1 MKSLPD
7 CLDELALRPMGFGGE
22 EPRCSR
28 CGGREFG
35 LVEGLCLACERDR
48 RAWARSAEWIA
59 AARADRAGTLAALG
73 VPPKYREP
81 FAEPA
86 RWPRDPKVEAD
97 VAGWQGVPWSVF
109 LTGNTGVGKSF
120 LATELLWRNHLR
132 ASGELEVRSALFVRA
147 SRVPG
152 LVFGRGGGNDL
163 DPLRLVEVE
172 VLVIDELGLGHPG
185 GGWEALD
192 DLIAQRWERQSATI
206 VTSRWTLAQ
215 VAAEAVSAA
224 DRLAEGLVA
233 RVEGRSR
240 RRPPQ
245 GVVVPSRASQ
255 RAEEGRGRASEELRH
270 DPALRSGEAS
280 GETRQGPTRGRWFSR
295 DVR

>member
-7 CLDELALRPMGFGGE
+7 CLEELALRPMGVAGE

-28 CGGREFG
+28 CGGAELG
-35 LVEGLCLACERDR
+35 LVDGLCLGCERDR
-48 RAWARSAEWIA
+48 RAGARSAAWIA
-59 AARADRAGTLAALG
+59 AARADRAGTLAGLG

-86 RWPRDPKVEAD
+86 RWPRDPKVAVD
-97 VAGWQGVPWSVF
+97 LAAWRGGVPWSVF

-120 LATELLWRNHLR
+120 MATELLWRNHLPGSR
-132 ASGELEVRSALFVRA
+132 ESAVRSALFVRA

-152 LVFGRGGGNDL
+152 LVFGRDGGNDL
-163 DPLRLVEVE
+163 DAMRLVEVE
-172 VLVIDELGLGHPG
+172 ILVIDELGVGHPR

-192 DLIAQRWERQSATI
+192 DVIAQRWERQCATI

-224 DRLAEGLVA
+224 DRLAEGLVV

-240 RRPPQ
+240 RRPP
-245 GVVVPSRASQ
+245 GAVAGSRIGPSRSAA
-255 RAEEGRGRASEELRH
+255 AE
-270 DPALRSGEAS
+270 
-280 GETRQGPTRGRWFSR
+280 
-295 DVR
+295 